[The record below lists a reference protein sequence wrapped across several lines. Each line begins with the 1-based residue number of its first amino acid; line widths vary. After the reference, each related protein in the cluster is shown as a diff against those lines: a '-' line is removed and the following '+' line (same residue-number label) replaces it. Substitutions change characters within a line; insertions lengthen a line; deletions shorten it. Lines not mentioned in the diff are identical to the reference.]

1 MDEIR
6 KIKSITLW
14 IFIVPFFA
22 LNVCLILITQFHD
35 LFPNQQ
41 DVILNTIPYIDGGAS
56 ISRTA
61 RVFPTYLIF
70 KPAMFLTS
78 FLLIKY
84 WIYNNRIISNLDPEK
99 ILDSVDDLYRSNA
112 SHGIITL
119 SVTTVNWQRTLTLE
133 QWSKGEDKSL
143 IKILKPKKEKGLATL
158 RVDKNVWNYL
168 PKVKRVVKIPSSMMS
183 SSWMGS
189 HFTNDDLVKQSRM
202 TEDYTFSITF
212 EGTREGKDIIEITC
226 IPNKD
231 AAVVWGKVEVIV
243 FRDDYIPIRM
253 IYYDEDLLLSRTLEF
268 TDIRTMNGKMIP
280 TLMSMIPA
288 DEPDEST
295 TVRWEEIQFD
305 VSIDDEFFSLR
316 KLQQ

>member
-1 MDEIR
+1 MKYYKYILKNMF
-6 KIKSITLW
+6 KILLAN
-14 IFIVPFFA
+14 IFIF
-22 LNVCLILITQFHD
+22 I
-35 LFPNQQ
+35 
-41 DVILNTIPYIDGGAS
+41 
-56 ISRTA
+56 
-61 RVFPTYLIF
+61 IF
-70 KPAMFLTS
+70 
-78 FLLIKY
+78 
-84 WIYNNRIISNLDPEK
+84 SNYANAYTLDPEK
-99 ILDSVDDLYRSNA
+99 ILDGVDDLYRSNS

-119 SVTTVNWQRTLTLE
+119 SVTTVNWKRTLTLE

-158 RVDKNVWNYL
+158 RVDKNVWNYM

-268 TDIRTMNGKMIP
+268 TNIEMMDGKIIP
-280 TLMSMIPA
+280 TMMSMIPTN
-288 DEPDEST
+288 EPGEST
-295 TVRWEEIQFD
+295 TVKWEEIQFD
-305 VSIDDEFFSLR
+305 VTIDDEFFSLR

>member
-1 MDEIR
+1 MIIVM
-6 KIKSITLW
+6 KKLLIVISLC
-14 IFIVPFFA
+14 IFI
-22 LNVCLILITQFHD
+22 
-35 LFPNQQ
+35 
-41 DVILNTIPYIDGGAS
+41 S
-56 ISRTA
+56 
-61 RVFPTYLIF
+61 
-70 KPAMFLTS
+70 TS
-78 FLLIKY
+78 KADNI
-84 WIYNNRIISNLDPEK
+84 NPEK
-99 ILDSVDDLYRSNA
+99 ILNNIDDLYRSNA

-119 SVTTVNWQRTLTLE
+119 SVITINWQRTLTLE

-143 IKILKPKKEKGLATL
+143 IKVLKPKKEKGLATL
-158 RVDKNVWNYL
+158 RVDKNVWNYM

-268 TDIRTMNGKMIP
+268 TDIRTMNGKIIP

-288 DEPDEST
+288 DEPDET
-295 TVRWEEIQFD
+295 TIVRWEEIQFD

>member
-1 MDEIR
+1 MLRIN
-6 KIKSITLW
+6 LLYL
-14 IFIVPFFA
+14 FIVIFFTNFVNA
-22 LNVCLILITQFHD
+22 
-35 LFPNQQ
+35 
-41 DVILNTIPYIDGGAS
+41 
-56 ISRTA
+56 
-61 RVFPTYLIF
+61 
-70 KPAMFLTS
+70 
-78 FLLIKY
+78 
-84 WIYNNRIISNLDPEK
+84 SNLDPEK

-133 QWSKGEDKSL
+133 QWSKGENKSL
-143 IKILKPKKEKGLATL
+143 IKILKPKKEKGLTTL
-158 RVDKNVWNYL
+158 RVDKNVWNYM

-212 EGTREGKDIIEITC
+212 EGTREGNDIIEITC

-231 AAVVWGKVEVIV
+231 AAVVWGRVEVIV
-243 FRDDYIPIRM
+243 FHDDYIPIRM

-268 TDIRTMNGKMIP
+268 TDIQTMNGKMIP

-288 DEPDEST
+288 DEPNEST
-295 TVRWEEIQFD
+295 IVRWKEIQFD